1 MIVTVFRS
9 RLLPDGKEE
18 YLALA
23 ERMNKLATT
32 MPGYIAHKSFFA
44 DDGESVTIVEFE
56 SREALQAW
64 RLHPDHVE
72 AQRQG
77 RSRFYSEYRTTT
89 CEVLHQSA
97 FTREKAA

>member
-9 RLLPDGKEE
+9 RLLPGGKEE

-32 MPGYIAHKSFFA
+32 MTGYIAHKSFFA
-44 DDGESVTIVEFE
+44 DDGERVTIVEFE
-56 SREALQAW
+56 SQDALQAW
-64 RLHPDHVE
+64 RVHPDHVE

-89 CEVLHQSA
+89 CEVLYHSA